1 MRNKFLLVVMMLF
14 MAMGS
19 AISAQSKTGGGGGN
33 PQPMQCIVRGMER
46 TQIRLPFIS

>member
-19 AISAQSKTGGGGGN
+19 AISAQSKTGGEIHSL
-33 PQPMQCIVRGMER
+33 CSV
-46 TQIRLPFIS
+46 L

>member
-19 AISAQSKTGGGGGN
+19 AISAQSKTGGGN

>member
-19 AISAQSKTGGGGGN
+19 AISAQSKTGGGGIHSL
-33 PQPMQCIVRGMER
+33 CSV
-46 TQIRLPFIS
+46 L

>member
-19 AISAQSKTGGGGGN
+19 AISAQSKTGGGGN
-33 PQPMQCIVRGMER
+33 PQPMQCNVRGMER